1 MRYADSLPKIDA
13 ADRECIRPVTKTPSA
28 VLHAK
33 RIIGSEGWLMGG
45 GEA

>member
-1 MRYADSLPKIDA
+1 MRYADSLPQSDA
-13 ADRECIRPVTKTPSA
+13 ADGEYVRPVTKTPSA
-28 VLHAK
+28 VLHVK